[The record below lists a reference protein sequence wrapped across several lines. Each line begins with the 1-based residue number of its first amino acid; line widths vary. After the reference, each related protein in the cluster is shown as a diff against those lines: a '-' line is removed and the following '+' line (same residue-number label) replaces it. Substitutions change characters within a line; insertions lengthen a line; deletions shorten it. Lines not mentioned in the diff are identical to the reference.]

1 MKSSCLA
8 EQRSAAV
15 PSAEIVGRRR
25 QISAHWTPSERGRRL
40 LLAAARQAEL
50 YSRIGLGQLAAAGPS
65 NHHPHA
71 TPRSSPAKSASC

>member
-8 EQRSAAV
+8 EQRPVGV
-15 PSAEIVGRRR
+15 PAAEIVGRRR

-50 YSRIGLGQLAAAGPS
+50 YARIGLGQLAVAGPS
-65 NHHPHA
+65 NHLRYD
-71 TPRSSPAKSASC
+71 TPRS